1 MVTAVSM
8 GINIYKL
15 STPSRKSKDG
25 TNINLANYHLDLEDD
40 DELKPIQRIF
50 KFKDVVTAV

>member
-25 TNINLANYHLDLEDD
+25 TNLINHYHLDLEDD